1 MARSVKEQVAAEV
14 VRAAAGDRER
24 VGLIAGSGRFPVLF
38 AETARRRGVE
48 VIAVAHRGET
58 DPELARVVAAITW
71 IYPGELQTMIGALAA
86 AGVRRAV
93 MVGGIAKPRL
103 FSDLRPDTRALAM
116 LQRVGTLRDD
126 LVLRAVAA
134 ELEVDGIA
142 VVPSTLYLQE
152 IVPGAG
158 VLGSRAPTSAEWAD
172 IGFGFRAAKV
182 IGQFDVGQSVVVRSG
197 AIVAVEGVEGTD
209 ATIRRA
215 GQLANGDIV
224 LVKVCKPTQD
234 TRFDL
239 PAVGPATVRA
249 LAEVRGRALAVE
261 AGSTI
266 TLDRAE
272 MVALADAAD
281 IAVVAVDP
289 AVLAKEIR

>member
-1 MARSVKEQVAAEV
+1 MAAAVEGKIA
-14 VRAAAGDRER
+14 AAAGAER
-24 VGLIAGSGRFPVLF
+24 IGLIAGSGRFPVLF

-48 VIAVAHRGET
+48 VGAVAHRGET
-58 DPELARVVAAITW
+58 DPGLERAVTAITW
-71 IYPGELQTMIGALAA
+71 IHPGELEAMIQALAA
-86 AGVRRAV
+86 AGVCRTV

-103 FSDLRPDTRALAM
+103 FSDLRPDARALAM

-134 ELEVDGIA
+134 ELESEGIA
-142 VVPSTLYLQE
+142 VVPSTLFLQE
-152 IVPGAG
+152 IVPQAG
-158 VLGSRAPTSAEWAD
+158 VLGGREPDAQEWAD
-172 IGFGFRAAKV
+172 IRFGFRAAKV
-182 IGQFDVGQSVVVRSG
+182 IGQFDIGQSVIVRSG
-197 AIVAVEGVEGTD
+197 GIVAVEGIEGTD

-272 MVALADAAD
+272 MIAVADAAG
-281 IAVVAVDP
+281 IAVVAVD
-289 AVLAKEIR
+289 ARAMTAREGG